1 MTKAD
6 VLDYIAHRQ
15 GKPLGADNDR
25 FWRKADIDWM
35 TAL

>member
-6 VLDYIAHRQ
+6 VLDYIAQRQ

-25 FWRKADIDWM
+25 FWREVVIG
-35 TAL
+35 